1 MTTKATKPKNDLNMV
16 AEFGIMA
23 PTPKSTTSL
32 QIATILT
39 IIPTIASLLRL
50 HYIIFEL
57 FYTLN

>member
-1 MTTKATKPKNDLNMV
+1 MV